1 MKSQD
6 FKLHDYQIEARDDL
20 AAALRKLLNGG
31 TRQQLILIDVLDE
44 MHPTLEQNFWRM
56 VRDTAAHY
64 STVPDNYYDQRNVAS
79 QKFVKHIA
87 EYDGHLP
94 LI

>member
-1 MKSQD
+1 MPKPT
-6 FKLHDYQIEARDDL
+6 KLLDYQVEARDEL

-31 TRQQLILIDVLDE
+31 TRQHMILIDVLDE

-56 VRDTAAHY
+56 IKDTAAHY
-64 STVPDNYYDQRNVAS
+64 AEAPDNYYDQRNKAS
-79 QKFVKHIA
+79 QKLVRHIA